1 MQLAAHNF
9 LITSKI
15 LCLQFVILRK
25 FVHKFIG
32 MEKTCHNCGKTVSA
46 ETPKCV
52 FCGTVIVVINNINIT
67 EQEVNR
73 VIVPEGLSLT
83 AVEGR
88 VSIKDKIRLKK
99 ENLPQEKSKEMPI
112 VVETKEKEV
121 VSPEIVDIK
130 PIIKEEIILPVEK
143 EVIAIFPPAKAE
155 IILPV
160 EEKPAIEIAEKTVIE
175 PINVP
180 ELLQEIENKD
190 KELLTFLEEKKPE
203 EPIFTEKHA
212 SPPPPIPP
220 AEKELY
226 SVSDALKEI
235 LAEEKKLMDFLQDV
249 PAEKPPVFPE
259 KKEEKPIIFPEKTE
273 ITPPPP
279 KAEPLDTPIL
289 GIDKMPNNVPD
300 KQGKPAVAWLIRH
313 TENRKPVYY
322 ELFEGDNTLGRG
334 DNVTPIEV
342 DISDDK
348 YVSRGHAWI
357 RAFRVPGNLYV
368 FELRDDG
375 AKRKD
380 KSPSMNGTYL
390 NASMRRIDAK
400 VAMYLQDGDT
410 IQVGMTKL
418 VFKIKPQY
426 LTNQDKIFADVLDSD
441 YTITVIF

>member
-1 MQLAAHNF
+1 
-9 LITSKI
+9 
-15 LCLQFVILRK
+15 
-25 FVHKFIG
+25 

-46 ETPKCV
+46 ETTKCV

-73 VIVPEGLSLT
+73 VIVPAGLSLT

-99 ENLPQEKSKEMPI
+99 EILLQEKIKETPI
-112 VVETKEKEV
+112 IVEEVEEKEII
-121 VSPEIVDIK
+121 SPEMVEIK
-130 PIIKEEIILPVEK
+130 PIIKEAPIFPVEK
-143 EVIAIFPPAKAE
+143 EVVAIFPPAKE
-155 IILPV
+155 ETILPA
-160 EEKPAIEIAEKTVIE
+160 EKKPEIVEKTVIE

-180 ELLQEIENKD
+180 EILQELEHKD
-190 KELLTFLEEKKPE
+190 KELLTFLEEKKAE

-212 SPPPPIPP
+212 SPPPPVFP

-235 LAEEKKLMDFLQDV
+235 LAEEKKLMDFLQDI
-249 PAEKPPVFPE
+249 PAEKPPILPE
-259 KKEEKPIIFPEKTE
+259 KKVEQPIIFPEKTE
-273 ITPPPP
+273 IASPP
-279 KAEPLDTPIL
+279 KIEQLDTPIL
-289 GIDKMPNNVPD
+289 GIDKIPNNVPD
-300 KQGKPAVAWLIRH
+300 KQGKLPVAWLIRH

-322 ELFEGDNTLGRG
+322 ELFEGDNTIGRG

-342 DISDDK
+342 DIADDK

-390 NASMRRIDAK
+390 NASMRRIDPK

-426 LTNQDKIFADVLDSD
+426 MTNQDKIFADVLDSD

>member
-1 MQLAAHNF
+1 
-9 LITSKI
+9 
-15 LCLQFVILRK
+15 
-25 FVHKFIG
+25 

-67 EQEVNR
+67 NPEMNR

-99 ENLPQEKSKEMPI
+99 ADLPQEKIKETPI
-112 VVETKEKEV
+112 IIEKQAP
-121 VSPEIVDIK
+121 VSPQIVEIT
-130 PIIKEEIILPVEK
+130 PIIKEETILPVDK
-143 EVIAIFPPAKAE
+143 EVIAISSPVKE
-155 IILPV
+155 EVILPIDKQPEV
-160 EEKPAIEIAEKTVIE
+160 WEKTVVE

-180 ELLQEIENKD
+180 EILQEIEDKD
-190 KELLTFLEEKKPE
+190 KDLVTFLEEKKAE
-203 EPIFTEKHA
+203 EPIFTEKHV

-220 AEKELY
+220 AQKELY

-235 LAEEKKLMDFLQDV
+235 LAEEKKLMDFLQDI

-259 KKEEKPIIFPEKTE
+259 KKVEQPLIFPEKTE
-273 ITPPPP
+273 IAPPP
-279 KAEPLDTPIL
+279 KIERLDTPIL
-289 GIDKMPNNVPD
+289 GIDKISHNVSD
-300 KQGKPAVAWLIRH
+300 KQGKLAVAWLIRH

-322 ELFEGDNTLGRG
+322 ELFEGDNTIGRG

-348 YVSRGHAWI
+348 YISRGHAWI
-357 RAFRVPGNLYV
+357 RAFRVPGNIFV

-375 AKRKD
+375 GKRKD

-390 NASMRRIDAK
+390 NASMRRVDPK
-400 VAMYLQDGDT
+400 VTMYLQDGDT

-426 LTNQDKIFADVLDSD
+426 VANQDKIFADVLDSD